1 LKRKFLLS
9 MLAAIPA
16 VLLPLSAACQ
26 VAPAAEPSYKYS
38 AFAGFGYTSLNQ
50 VNHSRYGLM
59 GVQLGVTRELGK
71 YVGLLAEGS
80 DYQFDNHATT
90 ASNSAANN
98 SNPGDP
104 SVDTVLFGPVFH
116 GPLYGPVDGFV
127 DILIGGEHT
136 GGEKM
141 TPKVSFAG
149 GFGGG
154 LTYKLNKRFSL
165 RASGERIESSFSV
178 TNNSAAL
185 GDSAHKH
192 WNARGGIGVVYRF

>member
-38 AFAGFGYTSLNQ
+38 AFAGYGYTSLNQ
-50 VNHSRYGLM
+50 VNQSRYGLM

-71 YVGLLAEGS
+71 YVGVLGEGS
-80 DYQFDNHATT
+80 TYSFDNHASTSSST
-90 ASNSAANN
+90 GNN
-98 SNPGDP
+98 NPGDP

-116 GPLYGPVDGFV
+116 GPIYGRVDGFV
-127 DILIGGEHT
+127 DILLGGEHT
-136 GGEKM
+136 GGENM

-165 RASGERIESSFSV
+165 RAVGERVESSFSL
-178 TNNSAAL
+178 TDNTSEL
-185 GDSAHKH
+185 GDSSHKH
-192 WNARGGIGVVYRF
+192 WNARGGFGVAYRF